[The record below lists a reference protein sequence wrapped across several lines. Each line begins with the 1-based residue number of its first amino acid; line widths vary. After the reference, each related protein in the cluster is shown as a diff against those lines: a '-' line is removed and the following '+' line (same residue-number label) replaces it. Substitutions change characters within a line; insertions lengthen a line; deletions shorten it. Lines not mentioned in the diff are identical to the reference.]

1 MKRRTFLRHTAH
13 SMAVPAFLGGWGI
26 NNSLG
31 QSITDFI
38 RLAHETDRVLVLIYL
53 EGGNDG
59 LNTLV
64 PLAGYGALQKVR
76 PHIILPENELL
87 KSAAEDFAWHPSLS
101 GLRSLYNEGRLQVIH
116 STGYPE
122 QNFSHFRSTDIWM
135 SGSDANKLVTSGWT
149 GRYLE
154 NLHPNFP
161 EAYPNEQYPHPLA
174 VEMGNG
180 ASMLFQGEQ
189 NGFSMVINEVENFYR
204 LLDLDMEEGEDP
216 KAGDKL
222 RHIRLMARQSQKYG
236 EEVKKA
242 AEKAVKQKPYPE
254 ENELAQQ
261 LKIVSRLIAGG
272 LNTPLYLVR
281 LGSFDTHDN
290 QVEES
295 NRKLGR
301 HASLLKQLDE
311 GILAFVQ
318 DMEYLGT
325 GDRVMGM
332 TFSEF
337 GRRIVSNA
345 SLGTDHGT
353 AAPLLIFGNKSCG
366 GSLGQVPLITGE
378 EVYRD
383 NLPLQ
388 HDFRQVYTSLL
399 SQWFSTDKSTSEMV
413 TKGEFDQVPVV
424 ENKLQ
429 EPNKHL
435 ENPLKV
441 YPNPAKDYVKVEFNV
456 KKGYIRLELLDMNG
470 KIVAKLAE
478 GHCDVR
484 LFEEMVDLTFL
495 PSGRYIFRLWEGG
508 RFYSRHLIK
517 L

>member
-1 MKRRTFLRHTAH
+1 MKRRTFLRHAGH

-31 QSITDFI
+31 QSFTDFL

-64 PLAGYGALQKVR
+64 PLVGYRALQKVR

-87 KSAAEDFAWHPSLS
+87 KSASEDYAWHPALS

-116 STGYPE
+116 SAGYPE

-161 EAYPNEQYPHPLA
+161 ADYPNGQHPHPLA
-174 VEMGNG
+174 VEMGHG
-180 ASMLFQGEQ
+180 ASMLFQGER

-204 LLDLDMEEGEDP
+204 LLDLDLEEGADP

-242 AEKAVKQKPYPE
+242 AEKTVKQKPYPE
-254 ENELAQQ
+254 GNKLAQQ

-295 NRKLGR
+295 NRKLGT
-301 HASLLKQLDE
+301 HAALLKQLDE
-311 GILAFVQ
+311 GILAFMQ
-318 DMEYLGT
+318 DLEYLGS

-353 AAPLLIFGNKSCG
+353 AAPLLIFGNKSHG
-366 GSLGQVPLITGE
+366 GNLGKAPLITGE
-378 EVYRD
+378 EEYRD
-383 NLPLQ
+383 NLPIQ
-388 HDFRQVYTSLL
+388 HDFRQIYTSLL
-399 SQWFSTDKSTSEMV
+399 SQWFSTDKSTSEIV

-424 ENKLQ
+424 ANKIRK
-429 EPNKHL
+429 PSNHP
-435 ENPLKV
+435 ENPIKV
-441 YPNPAKDYVKVEFNV
+441 YPNPAKDYVKVEFKV
-456 KKGYIRLELLDMNG
+456 KQGYLRLELIDMNG
-470 KIVAKLAE
+470 KTVARVAE
-478 GHCDVR
+478 GQWDDPS
-484 LFEEMVDLTFL
+484 FEEMVDLTFL
-495 PSGRYIFRLWEGG
+495 PAGRYIFRLWEGG
-508 RFYSRHLIK
+508 RFYSHHVIK